1 MKKILLIILLL
12 FIIKIADSM
21 RFNMNTVYKISEVTI
36 TVDTWELLIQQIIKV
51 ESNGNHPDW
60 QIGDDGKAIGPM
72 QIHKIMVDEVNRIQD
87 SIQFTYLDRW
97 SLQKSIQMFNIY
109 QEYWNPEHDTKLAK
123 QLWNGGS
130 KLLNPEL
137 AYLTED
143 YLNKFEL

>member
-12 FIIKIADSM
+12 FVLKVADSM
-21 RFNMNTVYKISEVTI
+21 RFNMHTVYKISEVTI

-51 ESNGNHPDW
+51 ESNGNHPNW
-60 QIGDDGKAIGPM
+60 QVGDDGKAIGPM

-109 QEYWNPEHDTKLAK
+109 QDYWNPTHNIIIAK
-123 QLWNGGS
+123 QLWNGGP
-130 KLLNPEL
+130 KLLNSEL

>member
-1 MKKILLIILLL
+1 
-12 FIIKIADSM
+12 M

-109 QEYWNPEHDTKLAK
+109 QDYWNPTRDIIIAK
-123 QLWNGGS
+123 QLWNGGP
-130 KLLNPEL
+130 KLLNEEL